1 MNKKILITGGA
12 GFIGLHLA
20 NRLISEGYKVDIVDN
35 FFRAV
40 DDDELKQFLSIKEA
54 NFIKVNLLNV
64 DEINNLGNDYN
75 IIFHLAA
82 IIGVVHVLNN
92 SYNVLNDNVQM
103 ISNIIEFAHKQK
115 HLERFFF
122 SSTSE
127 VYSGTLRYFDLPIPT
142 PETVPLA
149 VNDLTE
155 PRTSYMLSKIYGEA
169 LCQQADIPFTI
180 FRPHNVYGPRM
191 GMAHVIP
198 EQLKKMHNINNEE
211 SVQVFSVTHTR
222 CFCYIDDAIEM
233 ILLMMK
239 SKNCEGKTLN
249 LGTQDPEV
257 SIEELIKICFKV
269 VGKKINIDVQPD
281 SPGSPIRR
289 GPDMRQTYDLIK
301 YKSKTNLSN
310 GVSKTYSWYKDN
322 VFDTD
327 TVFAK

>member
-281 SPGSPIRR
+281 SPGSP
-289 GPDMRQTYDLIK
+289 T
-301 YKSKTNLSN
+301 
-310 GVSKTYSWYKDN
+310 VSYTHLTLPTIYS
-322 VFDTD
+322 V
-327 TVFAK
+327 